1 MTYDIY
7 IRHRNILMWKNYI
20 VYDIAKK
27 KYDIVYD
34 VVRHIARTIG
44 KNGVFHLRCR
54 TFLPSS
60 YVLTY
65 DIVRFTHDI
74 VRHIV
79 YDIVRAIGKNGV
91 TSYTMSVFFND
102 VVRQVTMSYTM

>member
-1 MTYDIY
+1 
-7 IRHRNILMWKNYI
+7 MWKNYI

-27 KYDIVYD
+27 DDIVYD

-44 KNGVFHLRCR
+44 KNGVFDLRYR

-60 YVLTY
+60 YVFTY
-65 DIVRFTHDI
+65 DIVRFTYDI